1 MRIVASARTVVEV
14 RRHVHVKPAAWSR
27 QRDVKEAALLGD
39 PLLAPGA
46 HVGGE
51 VAVVGSDEV
60 NGIPFKALG
69 RVDGA
74 EHQVVLVEVWPP
86 RQIGAGRGWVEH
98 EL

>member
-1 MRIVASARTVVEV
+1 MRIVASARTVVEAS
-14 RRHVHVKPAAWSR
+14 RHIHVKSAAWSR
-27 QRDVKEAALLGD
+27 ERDVEEAALLGD
-39 PLLAPGA
+39 PLLGSGV
-46 HVGGE
+46 HVSGE

-86 RQIGAGRGWVEH
+86 RQIGGGGGRVEH